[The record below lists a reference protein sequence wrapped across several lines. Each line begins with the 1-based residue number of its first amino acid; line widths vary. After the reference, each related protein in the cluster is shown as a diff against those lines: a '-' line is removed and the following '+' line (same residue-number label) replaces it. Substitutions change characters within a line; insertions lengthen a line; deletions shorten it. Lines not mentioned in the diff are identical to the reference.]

1 MNCIRQKGRTMAEYH
16 VASGIAGIYAGT
28 MKGSYWKDKSE
39 VTDSAIAAVMTY
51 MYLQMRDGE
60 TSKAYAMRM
69 MDGTYARLKL
79 EVANEC
85 PEWAKETLG
94 VTE

>member
-1 MNCIRQKGRTMAEYH
+1 MAEYH

-60 TSKAYAMRM
+60 TSKAYAMRL

-79 EVANEC
+79 EVAYEC